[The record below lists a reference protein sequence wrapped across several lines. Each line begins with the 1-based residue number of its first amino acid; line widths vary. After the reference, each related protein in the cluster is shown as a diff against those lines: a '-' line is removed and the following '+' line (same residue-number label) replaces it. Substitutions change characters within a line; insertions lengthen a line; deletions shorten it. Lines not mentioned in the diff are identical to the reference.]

1 VTAVNVRYM
10 DSGDT
15 TDGEEVSAR
24 WTDLQPG
31 FPRVTLSTPRFN
43 SRRDE
48 LARYLVHALADMLAL
63 FLPVVLAVAGSRLS
77 LGADMLAL
85 LAAAAVIALAGGLV
99 TALVWAGVAALLL
112 CFLDMPRHGVL
123 TIAGVGDAAVP
134 VLLTAVALAVSFLGF
149 RTARRSRRAAR
160 SAAEAARRVAEA
172 DRMRAALLAT
182 LSHDLRSP
190 LAAAKAAVSALRA
203 ADVRLAADDRGE
215 LLVAADESLD
225 QLARLAASL
234 LDMSR
239 LQAGKLSVFP
249 RPAVLGDI
257 VAHAL
262 DDIGQRSV
270 TVRLPAG
277 LPEVMADPALM
288 ERVIVNLARNALRYS
303 PPGTPP
309 LLTARARGGWVE
321 LRVIDRGPGIPRTE
335 RDRAFLPFQRLGD
348 TSTSPGVGLGLA
360 LSRGLT
366 EAMGGTLDPH
376 ETPGG
381 GLTMVISLPAA
392 EEKGTDGCYRV
403 HRRRAVRSW

>member
-1 VTAVNVRYM
+1 MRGN
-10 DSGDT
+10 
-15 TDGEEVSAR
+15 
-24 WTDLQPG
+24 
-31 FPRVTLSTPRFN
+31 PRRA
-43 SRRDE
+43 E
-48 LARYLVHALADMLAL
+48 LARYPVHALADMLAL
-63 FLPVVLAVAGSRLS
+63 FLPVVLAVAGGRLS
-77 LGADMLAL
+77 LGADPLAL
-85 LAAAAVIALAGGLV
+85 L
-99 TALVWAGVAALLL
+99 
-112 CFLDMPRHGVL
+112 
-123 TIAGVGDAAVP
+123 TI
-134 VLLTAVALAVSFLGF
+134 VALAVSFLGF

-190 LAAAKAAVSALRA
+190 LAAAKAAVSGLRA
-203 ADVRLAADDRGE
+203 ADVRLTADDRGE
-215 LLVAADESLD
+215 LLAAADESLD

-262 DDIGQRSV
+262 DDVGPRSV
-270 TVRLPAG
+270 TVRVPAG

-309 LLTARARGGWVE
+309 LLTARARDGRVE
-321 LRVIDRGPGIPRTE
+321 LWVVDRGPGIPRTE

-348 TSTSPGVGLGLA
+348 TSASPGVGLGLA

-366 EAMGGTLDPH
+366 EAMGGTLVPH

-392 EEKGTDGCYRV
+392 
-403 HRRRAVRSW
+403 RRTARAAAMISLRNGGPSTAVRSPARRPPRLPGAACSGGTESAAARSAARTP

>member
-1 VTAVNVRYM
+1 VAAVTAVTVR
-10 DSGDT
+10 S
-15 TDGEEVSAR
+15 
-24 WTDLQPG
+24 
-31 FPRVTLSTPRFN
+31 
-43 SRRDE
+43 
-48 LARYLVHALADMLAL
+48 ALADMLAL
-63 FLPVVLAVAGSRLS
+63 FFPVFLAVAGARL
-77 LGADMLAL
+77 
-85 LAAAAVIALAGGLV
+85 
-99 TALVWAGVAALLL
+99 
-112 CFLDMPRHGVL
+112 
-123 TIAGVGDAAVP
+123 
-134 VLLTAVALAVSFLGF
+134 
-149 RTARRSRRAAR
+149 
-160 SAAEAARRVAEA
+160 RRVAEA

-182 LSHDLRSP
+182 LGHDLRSP
-190 LAAAKAAVSALRA
+190 LAAAKAAVSGLRA
-203 ADVRLAADDRGE
+203 ADVPLTADDRGE
-215 LLVAADESLD
+215 LLAAADESLD

-262 DDIGQRSV
+262 DDVGPRSV
-270 TVRLPAG
+270 TVCLPVG

-309 LLTARARGGWVE
+309 LLTARARVGRVE

-366 EAMGGTLDPH
+366 EAMGGTLEPD

-392 EEKGTDGCYRV
+392 
-403 HRRRAVRSW
+403 RRTARSAPGLIGAEPSDHA

>member
-1 VTAVNVRYM
+1 MTAETVRYT

-15 TDGEEVSAR
+15 SGKEQLSAR
-24 WTDLQPG
+24 WSDLHPDI
-31 FPRVTLSTPRFN
+31 P
-43 SRRDE
+43 
-48 LARYLVHALADMLAL
+48 LARYPVHALADMLAL
-63 FLPVVLAVAGSRLS
+63 FLPVVLAVADDRLS

-85 LAAAAVIALAGGLV
+85 LAAAAVIALAVGLV
-99 TALVWAGVAALLL
+99 SALVWAGVAALLL
-112 CFLDMPRHGVL
+112 WFLDMPWDDAL
-123 TIAGVGDAAVP
+123 TIAGAGDAAAL
-134 VLLTAVALAVSFLGF
+134 VLLTVVALAVSFLGF
-149 RTARRSRRAAR
+149 R
-160 SAAEAARRVAEA
+160 
-172 DRMRAALLAT
+172 
-182 LSHDLRSP
+182 
-190 LAAAKAAVSALRA
+190 
-203 ADVRLAADDRGE
+203 
-215 LLVAADESLD
+215 AADESLD

-262 DDIGQRSV
+262 DDVGPRSIA
-270 TVRLPAG
+270 VRVPAG

-309 LLTARARGGWVE
+309 QLAARARGGRVE

-348 TSTSPGVGLGLA
+348 TGTSPGVGLGLA

-366 EAMGGTLDPH
+366 EAMGGTLNPR

-381 GLTMVISLPAA
+381 GLTMVISLPVAGSTARPAITDKLLAA
-392 EEKGTDGCYRV
+392 IGAGTGSGDGRC
-403 HRRRAVRSW
+403 

>member
-1 VTAVNVRYM
+1 VTTVTVRYM

-15 TDGEEVSAR
+15 DSGDTGGGEQLSAR
-24 WTDLQPG
+24 WSHLH
-31 FPRVTLSTPRFN
+31 PRIP
-43 SRRDE
+43 
-48 LARYLVHALADMLAL
+48 LARYPMH
-63 FLPVVLAVAGSRLS
+63 
-77 LGADMLAL
+77 
-85 LAAAAVIALAGGLV
+85 
-99 TALVWAGVAALLL
+99 ALVWAGVAALLL
-112 CFLDMPRHGVL
+112 WFLDMPWHDAL
-123 TIAGVGDAAVP
+123 TIAGTGDAAAL
-134 VLLTAVALAVSFLGF
+134 VLLTVVAVAVSFLGF
-149 RTARRSRRAAR
+149 RAARRSRRAAR

-172 DRMRAALLAT
+172 DRMRAVLLAT

-190 LAAAKAAVSALRA
+190 LAAAKTAVSGLRA
-203 ADVRLAADDRGE
+203 ADIRLTADDRGE
-215 LLVAADESLD
+215 LLAAADESLD

-262 DDIGQRSV
+262 DDVGPRSV
-270 TVRLPAG
+270 TVRVPAG

-288 ERVIVNLARNALRYS
+288 ERVIVNLTRNALRYS

-309 LLTARARGGWVE
+309 QLTARARGGRVE

-366 EAMGGTLDPH
+366 EAMGGTLDPR

-392 EEKGTDGCYRV
+392 MSTARAATPDKLLAAIGAGTGSGDDRF
-403 HRRRAVRSW
+403 